1 MLHSLLWYDEQY
13 REYWKLEIVEKII
26 SKLVYVVQ
34 IQKKLA
40 SQENKLKTVLVYE
53 IFDVGSEKRFDKIV
67 SLKWVI
73 YNWWQES
80 VHFISE

>member
-13 REYWKLEIVEKII
+13 REYWKLESVEKII

-53 IFDVGSEKRFDKIV
+53 IFDVGSEKKV
-67 SLKWVI
+67 W
-73 YNWWQES
+73 
-80 VHFISE
+80 

>member
-1 MLHSLLWYDEQY
+1 M
-13 REYWKLEIVEKII
+13 EKII

-67 SLKWVI
+67 SLK
-73 YNWWQES
+73 
-80 VHFISE
+80 